1 MAYVCLDHNDNGDDG
16 GMEKEK
22 KIRSR
27 KNTLIINIVFLVC
40 VS

>member
-27 KNTLIINIVFLVC
+27 KKHIDNKYCLSC
-40 VS
+40 MC